1 MAQACVTLME
11 DLKECGMKGKEWSY
25 LRLNYHGPKTKNLP
39 SELRRLANLEA
50 YVLATNT
57 PEDT

>member
-1 MAQACVTLME
+1 MAQACVIME

-39 SELRRLANLEA
+39 SELRRLAKFRSLR
-50 YVLATNT
+50 VGH
-57 PEDT
+57 

>member
-39 SELRRLANLEA
+39 SELRRLAKFRSLR
-50 YVLATNT
+50 VGH
-57 PEDT
+57 